1 VDLIAS
7 SPELSIVLP
16 AYEEAENLRILL
28 PALKESAQMLAPRCE
43 ILVVDATHPR
53 DATPQVCADHG
64 VNYVPRRGGDCYGHA
79 VRTGIADSRG
89 SRVCFMDADGS
100 HNPRFLPALWNK
112 REEADLL
119 IASRYMP
126 GGKTENPAILI
137 FMSLMVNVVFR
148 LVLRL
153 PCRDVSNSFR
163 MYRGDDLRA
172 LSLECDNFDIVEEIL
187 VLLCCKHPGY
197 RIHEVP
203 STFEERKAGK
213 TKRRLVAFAFS
224 YLAVLWR
231 LWRLRRRVVNRGEQR

>member
-28 PALKESAQMLAPRCE
+28 PALKEAAKILTPRCE
-43 ILVVDATHPR
+43 ILVVDTAHPR
-53 DATPQVCADHG
+53 DATPQVCADTG
-64 VNYVPRRGGDCYGHA
+64 VKYVPRRGGDCYGHA

-89 SRVCFMDADGS
+89 SRVFLMDADGS
-100 HNPRFLPALWNK
+100 HNPGILPALWMK
-112 REEADLL
+112 REEADLI

-148 LVLRL
+148 VVLRL

-163 MYRGDDLRA
+163 LYRGEDLRA
-172 LSLECDNFDIVEEIL
+172 LRPECDNFDIVEEIL
-187 VLLCCKHPGY
+187 VLLSCEHPGY

-231 LWRLRRRVVNRGEQR
+231 LWRLRRRVVKGRKQQ